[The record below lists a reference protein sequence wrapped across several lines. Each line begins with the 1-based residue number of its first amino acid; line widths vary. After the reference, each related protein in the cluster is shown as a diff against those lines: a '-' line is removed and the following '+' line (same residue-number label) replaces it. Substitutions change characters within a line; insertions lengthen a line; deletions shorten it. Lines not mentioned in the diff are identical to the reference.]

1 MTKADY
7 YVRQGYT
14 ERGPTTAARIREM
27 AAQGKVSKD
36 DAIRRG
42 ENGDWFRAGDLPG
55 LFDGAGGTD
64 ATGELIQDPL
74 VNLAGKAAETAGKA
88 AGLIGKAFGGAVKG
102 IMTRRTQE
110 QAPPAVQSSVTPPTP
125 TVRIPPAE
133 LLVPVADSDETT
145 LCPFCSEIIKKT
157 ARKCKHCGENLE
169 AGLAVP
175 HAQPNW
181 PAPASPQPPHVIVI
195 QNPAPPAQRP
205 PNITINSP
213 INISNRAKSN
223 ASARVNQKTTTGRSS
238 WLTGC
243 LVILLVGAGCVVLL
257 CMGLR
262 PAVKQAN
269 DAADKARQKA
279 DAGAAS
285 VPAGGELA
293 QGVAVPSNDEP
304 VAAVAE
310 QAADDQKPD
319 DEGSKKQ
326 SATDAPAEARAESRL
341 KAAKSLLAEGK
352 REQAATWLKRIIA
365 EEPGTDA
372 AKDAEELL
380 AGRKPP
386 PRTPKSVD
394 AHSQSEKS
402 AGHFATKSGTKV
414 AYQIVDSIL
423 SANGERLVLVI
434 AIPPSLANENGIV
447 ALGHA
452 LHERYTKGK
461 HVNAMIF
468 DDARAA
474 GMHKSGADGAL
485 PDRDQAFFDKH
496 WIGNYRRNEDFIGPE
511 GDRRSFEGVE
521 IMPDGMGMSQKVLEK
536 FKTIQFK

>member
-7 YVRQGYT
+7 YVRRGDT
-14 ERGPTTAARIREM
+14 ERGPTTAARIREL

-55 LFDGAGGTD
+55 LFDGASGPD
-64 ATGELIQDPL
+64 AEGELIQDPL
-74 VNLAGKAAETAGKA
+74 INLAGKAADTAGKA
-88 AGLIGKAFGGAVKG
+88 AGMIGKAFGGAVKG
-102 IMTRRTQE
+102 IIARRTQE
-110 QAPPAVQSSVTPPTP
+110 PAPPAVPSSPTPPTP

-133 LLVPVADSDETT
+133 LLVPAADSDEPT

-181 PAPASPQPPHVIVI
+181 PAQVPPQSPPVIVI

-223 ASARVNQKTTTGRSS
+223 ASARVNQKATTGRSS

-243 LVILLVGAGCVVLL
+243 LAVLLVGAGCVVFL
-257 CMGLR
+257 CMGVN
-262 PAVKQAN
+262 PAVKQARE
-269 DAADKARQKA
+269 AADKAHQKA
-279 DAGAAS
+279 AAGAAN
-285 VPAGGELA
+285 VPVAGEQA
-293 QGVAVPSNDEP
+293 QGIPVANNNPP
-304 VAAVAE
+304 VAAIAE
-310 QAADDQKPD
+310 KEETDDQEPD
-319 DEGSKKQ
+319 DEVSKRQ
-326 SATDAPAEARAESRL
+326 SATDAAAEARAESRL

-386 PRTPKSVD
+386 PRVPRTPPKVEAYPAAEQPRGPVRYRIAKRWMIPNGGEGKVIVISASD
-394 AHSQSEKS
+394 ATE
-402 AGHFATKSGTKV
+402 ARM
-414 AYQIVDSIL
+414 
-423 SANGERLVLVI
+423 E
-434 AIPPSLANENGIV
+434 
-447 ALGHA
+447 ALGKI
-452 LHERYTKGK
+452 LKEDTRNDR
-461 HVNAMIF
+461 NAFIFIF
-468 DDARAA
+468 DDEKAA
-474 GMHKSGADGAL
+474 AMRDHIETLSERETQFYDRHYLGTYMRNANTGYHKMEMHLKGLDGPL
-485 PDRDQAFFDKH
+485 K
-496 WIGNYRRNEDFIGPE
+496 
-511 GDRRSFEGVE
+511 E
-521 IMPDGMGMSQKVLEK
+521 IE
-536 FKTIQFK
+536 F